1 MKHLMKYDKTSNKGL
16 NTPKTINCCHRMICA
31 WYRCKLF
38 LLWLMVLIPGSLISQ
53 DIHFSQYNAS
63 PLNLNPALTGFY
75 NDDYR
80 VTLNYRGQWGSF
92 TTPYRTMGGAFEYSP
107 LKGKIKYD
115 NFCAGLMVYN
125 DVAGDARYGSNA
137 ITLSSAFRKQL
148 GSVITHTLS
157 LGIQIG
163 MLQQRIQFKDLQF
176 DNQFNGIEYD
186 ENIPPNELLNK
197 TSNFVPDLATG
208 LLWQVISKESFNF
221 YAGAA
226 YYHIL
231 QPKITLLDASNYR
244 LPSRIVGHAGAYIYL
259 NRLMNL
265 LPSAAYMKQ
274 AGAWQVN
281 AGTYLQ
287 FILDDW
293 NDKHTAFAIGVWGR
307 VASPVMDAIIA
318 GARLDFQGFIL
329 AFSYDF
335 NTSRLSNV
343 SNVRGAY
350 ELSLIYTGHFTS
362 KSKRRFSIPCP
373 QL

>member
-1 MKHLMKYDKTSNKGL
+1 MILL
-16 NTPKTINCCHRMICA
+16 FQIIAAAIIPFCHVVIG
-31 WYRCKLF
+31 Y
-38 LLWLMVLIPGSLISQ
+38 SQ

-75 NDDYR
+75 DDDYR

-92 TTPYRTMGGAFEYSP
+92 TTPYRTIGGSFEYSP
-107 LKGKIKYD
+107 LKGQMKYD
-115 NFCAGLMVYN
+115 NFCVGLMVYN
-125 DVAGDARYGSNA
+125 DVSGDSRFGSNA
-137 ITLSSAFRKQL
+137 VTLSSAFRKQL
-148 GSVITHTLS
+148 GTYIKHALS
-157 LGIQIG
+157 FGVQVSA
-163 MLQQRIQFKDLQF
+163 LQQRIQFQDLQF

-186 ENIPPNELLNK
+186 ETIAPSEVLNK
-197 TSNFVPDLATG
+197 NSKFAPDIAAG
-208 LLWQVISKESFNF
+208 LLWQVVRNESFNF

-231 QPKITLLDASNYR
+231 QPKISLMDASDYR
-244 LPSRIVGHAGAYIYL
+244 LPSRIVGHVGSYIYL

-274 AGAWQVN
+274 AGSWQVN

-287 FILDDW
+287 FVLNDW
-293 NDKHTAFAIGVWGR
+293 NDKHTAFAIGIWGR
-307 VASPVMDAIIA
+307 AASPVMDAIIT
-318 GARLDFQGFIL
+318 GARLDFQGFIM

-335 NTSRLSNV
+335 NISKLKTA

-362 KSKRRFSIPCP
+362 KAKRRYAIPCP